1 MTNQRSYLLIN
12 PPMDYSTLRKEFSM
26 EAYLPP
32 LGLLYI
38 AKQLEDR
45 DKEVMVVDFVAEP
58 FTEEKLKELLEKT
71 DVVCVTITT
80 QIAASAEKLVAFIK
94 KNAPTIPVIIGG
106 PHCTLQG
113 QQVLQEINADISVMG
128 DGEET
133 INELLDVFEK
143 KKTLADVHGIYYKDQ
158 GKIKAGLPGCE
169 IEGLDCIRFPSRH
182 LVQKY
187 SYGKRQIAGVTFFAK
202 GKITSMVTTR
212 GCPFRCRFCVSK
224 SIFKNYRSRSAENVL
239 EELVEIARFY
249 DSVFIVDDN
258 FLSEKKRAERIMD
271 LLIEEKVPLEIWIAG
286 VRVTDA
292 DKELF
297 QKMKRAGVKSIEFG
311 IESGNQEILDYYNK
325 KITLDVIRNAVK
337 LSKKTGFLTIGNFIV
352 GAPPETMNHIED
364 TIRFAKELNLDFAF
378 FYPFMYMKGSAL
390 WEDAVKKGIIKENEL
405 FVLNNSR
412 EGVGNFTIEQFRN
425 KITEAYRRFYFSP
438 RYFLSQL
445 IRQVFVY
452 QNFRIFS
459 TAIKFFLQQK
469 DNSIFEFLDTS
480 GTTD

>member
-1 MTNQRSYLLIN
+1 
-12 PPMDYSTLRKEFSM
+12 
-26 EAYLPP
+26 
-32 LGLLYI
+32 
-38 AKQLEDR
+38 
-45 DKEVMVVDFVAEP
+45 
-58 FTEEKLKELLEKT
+58 
-71 DVVCVTITT
+71 
-80 QIAASAEKLVAFIK
+80 
-94 KNAPTIPVIIGG
+94 
-106 PHCTLQG
+106 
-113 QQVLQEINADISVMG
+113 
-128 DGEET
+128 
-133 INELLDVFEK
+133 
-143 KKTLADVHGIYYKDQ
+143 
-158 GKIKAGLPGCE
+158 
-169 IEGLDCIRFPSRH
+169 
-182 LVQKY
+182 
-187 SYGKRQIAGVTFFAK
+187 
-202 GKITSMVTTR
+202 
-212 GCPFRCRFCVSK
+212 
-224 SIFKNYRSRSAENVL
+224 
-239 EELVEIARFY
+239 VEIARFY

-325 KITLDVIRNAVK
+325 KITLDAIRNAVK
-337 LSKKTGFLTIGNFIV
+337 LSKKTGFLTIGNFII
-352 GAPPETMNHIED
+352 GAPPETINHIED

>member
-1 MTNQRSYLLIN
+1 
-12 PPMDYSTLRKEFSM
+12 M

-38 AKQLEDR
+38 AKQLEKR
-45 DKEVMVVDFVAEP
+45 DQKVQVVDFVAEP
-58 FTEEKLKELLEKT
+58 FTEERLQKLLEKT
-71 DVVCVTITT
+71 DVACVTITT
-80 QIAASAEKLVAFIK
+80 QIAASAEKLIAFIK
-94 KNAPTIPVIIGG
+94 KTTPKILVIVGG

-113 QQVLQEINADISVMG
+113 QQVLQEIIADISVIG

-133 INELLDVFEK
+133 INEILDVFEK
-143 KKTLADVHGIYYKDQ
+143 KKTLADVHGIYYRDH
-158 GKIKAGLPGCE
+158 GEIKAGLPGYE
-169 IEGLDCIRFPSRH
+169 IEDLDHIHFPSRH
-182 LVQKY
+182 LVQQY

-239 EELVEIARFY
+239 EELEEIAQEY

-271 LLIEEKVPLEIWIAG
+271 LLIEKKLTLEIWIAG

-292 DKELF
+292 DKNLF
-297 QKMKRAGVKSIEFG
+297 QKMKKAGVKSIEFG

-325 KITLDVIRNAVK
+325 KITLEAIRKAVR

-352 GAPPETMNHIED
+352 GAPTETEKHIED
-364 TIRFAKELNLDFAF
+364 TVRFAKELNLDFAF

-390 WEDAVKKGIIKENEL
+390 WEEAVKKGIIKENEL

-412 EGVGNFTIEQFRN
+412 AGLGIFTIEQFRN
-425 KITEAYRRFYFSP
+425 RITDAYRRFYFSP
-438 RYFLSQL
+438 RYILSQL
-445 IRQVFVY
+445 IRQLFVY
-452 QNFRIFS
+452 RNFRIFS
-459 TAIKFFLQQK
+459 TAIIFFLQQK
-469 DNSIFEFLDTS
+469 DNSVFEFLDKTS
-480 GTTD
+480 GTP